1 MGSPMPRTNGFTD
14 KDPKLSAV
22 PAHKPIYLQLRDEFI
37 AKILH
42 GDWRPGHV
50 LENENELARRYSVSR
65 GTIRQALQ
73 AIEDQGLVRRK
84 KGQATVVSDPAADQ
98 QRERFDN
105 LYAADGTRI
114 SGEVRQI
121 DCRLMQ
127 PDTEARS
134 ALSLSAGDQVF
145 DCRQIVE
152 VDQKPFSYREI
163 YVPVKEF
170 PDAAML
176 DCWDVF
182 AAAKR
187 YEKRISRAFERV
199 QLRRPNAAAAA
210 ALHVEMPV
218 CLLVLDRIML
228 SYEGKPLEWL
238 VSWTALTDAY
248 YSVGI
253 L

>member
-1 MGSPMPRTNGFTD
+1 MARNTES
-14 KDPKLSAV
+14 DPKLNPG
-22 PAHKPIYLQLRDEFI
+22 PAHRPIYLQLQDEFT

-73 AIEDQGLVRRK
+73 AIEESGLVRRK
-84 KGQATVVSDPAADQ
+84 KGQATVVSDPAGDQ

-105 LYAADGTRI
+105 LYGADGKRI
-114 SGEVRQI
+114 SGDVRQI
-121 DCRLMQ
+121 DCKLTQ
-127 PDTEARS
+127 PDMDARS
-134 ALSLSAGDQVF
+134 ALSLSADDQVF

-152 VDQKPFSYREI
+152 VDEKPFSYREI

-170 PDAAML
+170 PDAASFE
-176 DCWDVF
+176 CWDVF

-187 YEKRISRAFERV
+187 YERRISRAFERV
-199 QLRRPNAAAAA
+199 QLRAPHSAAAA
-210 ALHVEMPV
+210 ALQLEKPT
-218 CLLVLDRIML
+218 CLLVLDRVML

-253 L
+253 V